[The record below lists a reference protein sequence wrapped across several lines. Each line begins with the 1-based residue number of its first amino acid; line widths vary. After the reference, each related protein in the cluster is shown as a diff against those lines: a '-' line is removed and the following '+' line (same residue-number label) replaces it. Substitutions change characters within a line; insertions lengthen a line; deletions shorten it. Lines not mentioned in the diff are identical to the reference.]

1 MSYDETTGSQMAL
14 ALLFEQQPEILK
26 KPVQAIHMA
35 ITGGIQNKTQR
46 LAFNAMLKHALEEH
60 AKNPTVNVDTYSI
73 SRVELMRIIDYTSP
87 NRKHLKDALTQMQ
100 KLTVQWDFLQQDGDA
115 MWASCVLLPFVGFD
129 RDRVFYSYAPQI
141 KPMLFDSKIYARLDL
156 RIQRTFKLDSA
167 AALYEWVNRFRTNP
181 SKLTNE
187 MVWEDWRWV
196 IYGEVSETSVLK
208 EYKLFKREKLKPA
221 IKEINEKS
229 DLTIELIENKDGGRS
244 VKTLQFKV
252 EEKAIFRLEAPA
264 DSEEKAE
271 WETRLED
278 MGIGVRDRKKIMN
291 AYSIAVLDAT
301 WRFTMTRVAD
311 KSQPAIK
318 NVGAYMKRAL
328 EGKYA
333 PASIEAAPA
342 TPGQDLESMR
352 DIQTNFTQHRNA
364 EAEAMLREMP
374 AEDREAV
381 IAEYNALQATSAT
394 RIPEEIDK
402 RIARFMVPLYL
413 WLAKKHWG
421 EPTPQDIF
429 QFAIESGAISVNKP
443 A

>member
-1 MSYDETTGSQMAL
+1 MYHDETTGSQMAL

-60 AKNPTVNVDTYSI
+60 AKNPIVNVDTYSI

-229 DLTIELIENKDGGRS
+229 DLTVELIENKDGGRS

-333 PASIEAAPA
+333 PAAIEAAPA

-374 AEDREAV
+374 AKDREAV
-381 IAEYNALQATSAT
+381 IAEYNGLQANSAT

>member
-291 AYSIAVLDAT
+291 AYSISVLDAT

-333 PASIEAAPA
+333 PAAIEAAPA

>member
-291 AYSIAVLDAT
+291 GYSIAVLDAT

-333 PASIEAAPA
+333 PAAIEAAPA